1 LREGLVEAG
10 AWDRTLVLTY
20 SEFGRRARQNQSGG
34 TDHGTAAPHFAMGG
48 AVRGGVIGRMP
59 DLQRLDTNQNLVH
72 TADFRQVYA
81 TIAQRWW
88 GVDPQVVL
96 NGRFDALP
104 FITA

>member
-1 LREGLVEAG
+1 
-10 AWDRTLVLTY
+10 
-20 SEFGRRARQNQSGG
+20 
-34 TDHGTAAPHFAMGG
+34 MGG
-48 AVRGGVIGRMP
+48 AVRGGVIGRTP
-59 DLQRLDTNQNLVH
+59 DLQRLDESQNLVH